1 MRFFIAGKPSSGKM
15 KSLVALT
22 LVLASATGSMLQKK
36 IHHDLAVMNDQAMCW
51 GVGNMFYYKIA
62 MMKAQE
68 ECMTGHSSSIKPA
81 NPFAQ
86 LNRPKN
92 PFQTLPASIQAK
104 NPFSGGNSVSLRYF
118 LLQKERGVKSKT
130 EFFSSTRSQ
139 PSTLT
144 P

>member
-92 PFQTLPASIQAK
+92 PFQTLPAPVEAKK
-104 NPFSGGNSVSLRYF
+104 NPFSGANTVSL
-118 LLQKERGVKSKT
+118 G
-130 EFFSSTRSQ
+130 
-139 PSTLT
+139 
-144 P
+144 